1 MEEGMLWFD
10 NDKKAD
16 LDSKVERAVEYY
28 QNKYGDNPNLCF
40 VHPVMLSGNGKTRK
54 AKRSQNNGNR
64 YVSQGV
70 ELRPSPSVL
79 PNHFWLGVGQSNN

>member
-16 LDSKVERAVEYY
+16 LDVKIERAVEYY

-40 VHPVMLSGNGKTRK
+40 VHPSMLAGNGTAPKTK
-54 AKRSQNNGNR
+54 KRGNNAHQPPNEGI
-64 YVSQGV
+64 
-70 ELRPSPSVL
+70 ELRPSPSMM
-79 PNHFWLGVGQSNN
+79 PNHFWLGVGQSDR